1 MDRLTLPAATLL
13 GDSYR
18 IEHVIAS
25 GGFGITYAAE
35 DIHLGMKVAI
45 KEYCPADFS
54 ARDDRMRVR
63 PKSERHKQ
71 TFEWGLR
78 SFLQEARTLARFKHP
93 SIVRVTRVFE
103 ANSTAYM
110 VMEFEEGR
118 SFEGWLRH
126 LGRPPT
132 QDELDRIARP
142 LLEAL
147 DVLHAQSFLHRDIA
161 PDNVIIRTDGTPVL
175 LDFGAARRAVGEVSR
190 ALTGIVKMGYSPQ
203 EQYTTDSRQQG
214 PWTDIYAFG
223 ATLYRAVTGVVPVES
238 TRRSMG
244 DNMVPAANAAIGS
257 FRPGFLTAIDS
268 CLAMA
273 PSQRPASMA
282 QLSSLMFSTEIPT
295 GRAGQSAPSPNGWI
309 APPNPS
315 RWRWIVVATGVL
327 LTGAAGGFWYSHWT
341 SDRTVTGR
349 PDQPLTKA
357 TNSGPVSSPSPIYA
371 RDPTLRVVRG
381 FQIERPSSLT
391 GRILTSTTIRI
402 DASKPDP
409 SVEVC
414 AELCEARSGCTGF
427 DISLVYGKCTLY
439 DPIEK
444 KSALG
449 GYISGIKPAQ

>member
-161 PDNVIIRTDGTPVL
+161 PDNVIIAPMGHRFCSTLVQLGEPS
-175 LDFGAARRAVGEVSR
+175 AR
-190 ALTGIVKMGYSPQ
+190 
-203 EQYTTDSRQQG
+203 
-214 PWTDIYAFG
+214 
-223 ATLYRAVTGVVPVES
+223 
-238 TRRSMG
+238 
-244 DNMVPAANAAIGS
+244 
-257 FRPGFLTAIDS
+257 
-268 CLAMA
+268 
-273 PSQRPASMA
+273 
-282 QLSSLMFSTEIPT
+282 
-295 GRAGQSAPSPNGWI
+295 
-309 APPNPS
+309 
-315 RWRWIVVATGVL
+315 
-327 LTGAAGGFWYSHWT
+327 
-341 SDRTVTGR
+341 
-349 PDQPLTKA
+349 
-357 TNSGPVSSPSPIYA
+357 
-371 RDPTLRVVRG
+371 
-381 FQIERPSSLT
+381 
-391 GRILTSTTIRI
+391 
-402 DASKPDP
+402 
-409 SVEVC
+409 
-414 AELCEARSGCTGF
+414 
-427 DISLVYGKCTLY
+427 
-439 DPIEK
+439 
-444 KSALG
+444 
-449 GYISGIKPAQ
+449 